1 MKEKLVKCESKNER
15 KEGKVKF
22 MPSKKDFLFFRP
34 RDFFSPPLLSPL
46 FLLSLPLSPRREHA
60 TQNPTSKLLKN
71 TKKLLL
77 LALRGTGIDQ
87 ATAQKILKAWEG
99 SGLADDPNKLR
110 KLLLNRSLRSAGAI
124 LFQAVI
130 DAGAAYGAFSWGML
144 LDNPNSGIGDFPGK
158 GIVQALSFFV
168 TGYFVIGV
176 LSDFFVLGALSFAAA
191 SYGANAGAVLDAVRE
206 VAGRPSGAS
215 AIDKAAAAVNT
226 LRVVAALNEIADLLK
241 KEVAGKGSS
250 PPPPSS
256 STSSVSTLKTLS
268 AILTLQRAEE
278 KGFDPAQLGLSRSEA
293 AELAAAFAR
302 FDANDDM
309 VLQPAELEAL
319 CSSEGF
325 ELSSAEVAEA
335 ARLLDKNGDGLV
347 SFPEFADWYVNKVKP
362 PPPAA
367 AS

>member
-1 MKEKLVKCESKNER
+1 MSVLER
-15 KEGKVKF
+15 AKEGRKKLDDASFRVIITIVVVVVVVEQRKKKLNLDHT
-22 MPSKKDFLFFRP
+22 SKKKKNQQ
-34 RDFFSPPLLSPL
+34 
-46 FLLSLPLSPRREHA
+46 PLSPPPPPSPPPSNTALKA
-60 TQNPTSKLLKN
+60 T
-71 TKKLLL
+71 
-77 LALRGTGIDQ
+77 GMDQ

-99 SGLADDPNKLR
+99 SGLADDPDKLR
-110 KLLLNRSLRSAGAI
+110 KLLLSRSLRSAGAI
-124 LFQAVI
+124 LLQALI
-130 DAGAAYGAFSWGML
+130 DAGAAYGAFSWGLL
-144 LDNPNSGIGDFPGK
+144 LDNPNAGIGDFPGK
-158 GIVQALSFFV
+158 RIVQALSFFV

-215 AIDKAAAAVNT
+215 ALDKAAAAVNT
-226 LRVVAALNEIADLLK
+226 LRVVAALNEIAELLK
-241 KEVAGKGSS
+241 QEVAASGNKGGGSS
-250 PPPPSS
+250 EGSS
-256 STSSVSTLKTLS
+256 SSSSSSSASSSVSTLKTLS

-278 KGFDPAQLGLSRSEA
+278 KGFDPAQLGLSRADA

-309 VLQPAELEAL
+309 VLQPEELEAL
-319 CSSEGF
+319 CRSEGF
-325 ELSSAEVAEA
+325 DLTPAEVSEA
-335 ARLLDKNGDGLV
+335 ARLLDRNGDGLV